1 MKEHR
6 PTVSIILCVYNGRRF
21 LDDMIR
27 HIEAQTFTDFE
38 IIFVVDKRSDDGS
51 REYIEKYCSK
61 ERGASM
67 VIQERRSR
75 LGGAK
80 NLGIENA
87 KGKYLWFPDV
97 DDIPS
102 ETFLKRMIEAKES
115 TKSDIAICNFQYTDD
130 RRWKGPGAGDVL
142 VMSGKT
148 ALHARSLNIIPVT
161 SWAMLYDRQHILN
174 NGLRFTEAM
183 AEDIAFTYL
192 ALDSAEKVCYITIP
206 LYGYYQNE
214 ESFCKRN
221 KDERGKKELESYMF
235 LSKRF
240 PQENRYLQNRLC
252 LIGMRS
258 MVHMSKRGFYR
269 ETRKEGLKMYVDRSL
284 EFMGKLEYRFI
295 KLFPGLYHTGV
306 NWYINH
312 FYCRTGKIYTDKGKM
327 KTLRIIVNS
336 SKSDN

>member
-102 ETFLKRMIEAKES
+102 APQTL
-115 TKSDIAICNFQYTDD
+115 NFCLTYWCPQ
-130 RRWKGPGAGDVL
+130 RR
-142 VMSGKT
+142 
-148 ALHARSLNIIPVT
+148 
-161 SWAMLYDRQHILN
+161 
-174 NGLRFTEAM
+174 
-183 AEDIAFTYL
+183 
-192 ALDSAEKVCYITIP
+192 
-206 LYGYYQNE
+206 
-214 ESFCKRN
+214 
-221 KDERGKKELESYMF
+221 
-235 LSKRF
+235 
-240 PQENRYLQNRLC
+240 EN
-252 LIGMRS
+252 
-258 MVHMSKRGFYR
+258 
-269 ETRKEGLKMYVDRSL
+269 
-284 EFMGKLEYRFI
+284 
-295 KLFPGLYHTGV
+295 
-306 NWYINH
+306 
-312 FYCRTGKIYTDKGKM
+312 
-327 KTLRIIVNS
+327 
-336 SKSDN
+336 